1 MPQAEA
7 GGRDI
12 KISRQSRPM
21 DMENTKYKIL
31 LIEDDKLDQLAF
43 ERLVKSEKL
52 PYDYKVAGAIAE
64 AKKLLSTDVFDVV
77 FLDYH
82 LGDGTAFD
90 ILSQITETPVI
101 FTTGGGDEEIAVK
114 AMKAGVFDYLI
125 KDSQRNYLKMLPEL
139 VKNAI
144 RHREMEQQLQRRG
157 EQLVQEKELL
167 SVTLS
172 SMSDGVVAVNDKKQI
187 VLFNEVAENLTGR
200 KAKDVAGRSIDEIL
214 TLVDERTKKAVEN
227 PVDKAMRSRKRE
239 KGGEYDCLIAKNGCL
254 KGVDVTASPIY
265 KNDGTMLGV
274 VMVLR
279 DVEQQ
284 REIDR
289 MKSDFV
295 SSVTHEL
302 RTPLTSIKA
311 YTATILRDPNMTEQ
325 TRGEFLS
332 IIDEESNRLSK
343 LIEGLLEISRIE
355 AGNVEKADCEFVDI
369 TEVIRKT
376 LPYLQPLAD
385 KKDILLKAELPAD
398 AAKLRCDKTRIQSVI
413 TNLLDNAIKFTPERG
428 RVCISVRQRNEELVI
443 SVSDSGMGIPKESL
457 TKIFNRFYRVHR
469 PGRQI
474 PGTGLGLAII
484 KKIVTM
490 HGGRIGVESEI
501 DKGTTFTVYLPLNA
515 KSVSEVSKAD
525 EAVVQKI

>member
-1 MPQAEA
+1 
-7 GGRDI
+7 
-12 KISRQSRPM
+12 
-21 DMENTKYKIL
+21 MEDTKFKIL

-43 ERLVKSEKL
+43 MRQVKSENL
-52 PYDYKVAGAIAE
+52 PYNYKVAGSIAE
-64 AKKLLSTDVFDVV
+64 AQKLLSADAFDVIL
-77 FLDYH
+77 LDYK

-90 ILSQITETPVI
+90 ILGQLTETPVI

-125 KDSQRNYLKMLPEL
+125 KDVGRNYLRMLPEL

-144 RHREMEQQLQRRG
+144 KCNEMKLELQSRG

-187 VLFNEVAENLTGR
+187 MLFNEVAETLTGQ
-200 KAKDVAGRSIDEIL
+200 KAETAAGKPIDEIL
-214 TLVDERTKKAVEN
+214 TLIDERTKKTVEN
-227 PVDKAMRSRKRE
+227 PIDKAMRSRKKE
-239 KGGEYDCLIAKNGCL
+239 KGGEYDCLAAKNGSL
-254 KGVDVTASPIY
+254 RPVDVTASPIC
-265 KNDGTMLGV
+265 KNDGTMLGAV
-274 VMVLR
+274 LVLR
-279 DVEQQ
+279 DAAQQ

-289 MKSDFV
+289 MKTDFV

-311 YTATILRDPNMTEQ
+311 YTATILRDPNMAEQ
-325 TRGEFLS
+325 TKREFLS

-355 AGNVEKADCEFVDI
+355 SGNSEKIEHELVDI
-369 TEVIRKT
+369 TEAVRKI
-376 LPYLQPLAD
+376 LPHLQPLAD
-385 KKDILLKAELPAD
+385 KKNIQLKAELTD
-398 AAKLRCDKTRIQSVI
+398 SIDKLRCDRTKIQSVI
-413 TNLLDNAIKFTPERG
+413 TNLLDNAIKFTPEKG
-428 RVCISVRQRNEELVI
+428 KVCIFVRQQNEELTI

-457 TKIFNRFYRVHR
+457 TKLFTRFYRVYR
-469 PGRQI
+469 PGKQI

-490 HGGRIGVESEI
+490 HGGRIDVESEV
-501 DKGTTFTVYLPLNA
+501 DKGTTFTVCLPLNA
-515 KSVSEVSKAD
+515 KSSSDVKETD
-525 EAVVQKI
+525 AVVA